1 MSQKHE
7 NKTFLFLKSLVRFF
21 IEYIKFGLPTT
32 VILFL
37 LILFVL
43 IFNANAESKVP
54 RISVQTYHQGT
65 VMKLYLSPGRSTV
78 VDFPCQVT
86 KASGGT
92 GGDLHVTLAT
102 SIGNE
107 VDLALD
113 SSVSASTSLIVRC
126 KENVFVFDVIP
137 SLVNHQNY
145 IKIRQSRGAIKYY
158 SEIFATKEKI
168 SGEPIGKT
176 IEKSKPT
183 YSYDLSRSQKI
194 SSGKI
199 LSNEI
204 KQVKHKEAQ

>member
-1 MSQKHE
+1 MLLKHE
-7 NKTFLFLKSLVRFF
+7 SKIFLFFKSVGLFLF
-21 IEYIKFGLPTT
+21 EYFNFGLPTT
-32 VILFL
+32 IILYL
-37 LILFVL
+37 LML
-43 IFNANAESKVP
+43 IIFAFKANAESQVP

-113 SSVSASTSLIVRC
+113 SSVSRSTSLIVRC

-137 SLVNHQNY
+137 SRVNHQNY

-158 SEIFATKEKI
+158 SERDEQKEKI

-176 IEKSKPT
+176 VEKSKPKL
-183 YSYDLSRSQKI
+183 SYDFSRSQKI

-199 LSNEI
+199 LSNDLKTEN
-204 KQVKHKEAQ
+204 HKEAN